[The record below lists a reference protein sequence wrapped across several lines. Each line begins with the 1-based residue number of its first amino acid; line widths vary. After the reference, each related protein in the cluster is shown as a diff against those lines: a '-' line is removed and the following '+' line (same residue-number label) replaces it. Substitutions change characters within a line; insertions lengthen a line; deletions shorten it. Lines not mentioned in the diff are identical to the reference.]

1 METIYVSTAT
11 MDDSETERSILG
23 LFEKAKYP
31 ERIYVGMPCTSDSKS
46 LYKKLIKTFKGKNVK
61 MVYNKLDNKDLS
73 KYGTGHARH
82 QAMSL
87 YSGQDYILQCDSHTN
102 FEQDWD
108 EFLIDTFKEA
118 KAKLNHDK
126 IVLTAYL
133 GAYRYTSDGLEIM
146 EPSTRYPFYTPG
158 FYNSVY
164 VKWKDKPLVKEPAHT
179 EKFYPCV
186 KFNGNFAFGDKEFAK
201 NPGTYK
207 EAFFYDEEIIQG
219 INLINSGFYMVYPN
233 MNLPLTHFYTDFQN
247 EFGGKRKY
255 FTEYLSEKNNLMLHA
270 VAQNRY
276 NKLISNK
283 EYVKKYENYAKINL
297 SLGLY
302 KDNEYIPEKYY

>member
-23 LFEKAKYP
+23 LFEKAKHP
-31 ERIYVGMPCTSDSKS
+31 ERIYVGMPCSSDSKS
-46 LYKKLIKTFKGKNVK
+46 FYKKLIKSFKNKNVK
-61 MVYNKLDNKDLS
+61 MIYNKLDNKDLT
-73 KYGTGHARH
+73 KYGTGYARS

-87 YSGQDYILQCDSHTN
+87 YSGQDYIMQCDSHTN

-108 EFLIDTFKEA
+108 DILINTFKEA
-118 KAKLNHDK
+118 KAELNHDK

-133 GAYRYTSDGLEIM
+133 GVYKYNANGVEILDAR
-146 EPSTRYPFYTPG
+146 SRYPFYTTG
-158 FYNSVY
+158 FFNNIYA
-164 VKWKDKPLVKEPAHT
+164 KWKDKPLFGEPSHSK
-179 EKFYPCV
+179 KFYPCV

-255 FTEYLSEKNNLMLHA
+255 FTEYLSEKNNNMLHA
-270 VAQNRY
+270 VAQSRY

-302 KDNEYIPEKYY
+302 KDNEYIPEQYY

>member
-31 ERIYVGMPCTSDSKS
+31 ERISVGMPCSSDSKS
-46 LYKKLIKTFKGKNVK
+46 FYKKLKKTFKGKNIK
-61 MVYNKLDNKDLS
+61 IIYNKFDNKNLS
-73 KYGTGHARH
+73 NYGTGYARH
-82 QAMSL
+82 LAMSL

-108 EFLIDTFKEA
+108 EILIDLFKEA
-118 KAKLNHDK
+118 KEKIDHDK

-133 GAYRYTSDGLEIM
+133 GVYRYNHDGVEILE
-146 EPSTRYPFYTPG
+146 PRSRYPFYTTG
-158 FYNSVY
+158 FFNNVY
-164 VKWKDKPLVKEPAHT
+164 AKWKDMPLFGEDPFP

-207 EAFFYDEEIIQG
+207 EAFFYDEEIVQG

-233 MNLPLTHFYTDFQN
+233 VNLPITHFYSDFKN
-247 EFGGKRKY
+247 EFGGERKY
-255 FTEYLSEKNNLMLHA
+255 FIEYLSEKNNIMLHNI
-270 VAQNRY
+270 AQNRY
-276 NKLISNK
+276 IKLISDK
-283 EYVKKYENYAKINL
+283 EYVRKYENYAKINL